1 MTPSYITQTIFFSS
15 LVFVFAG
22 LARADNAQCGEGK
35 GKAVYIQA
43 PCQSGDDIAR
53 NSALT
58 DSSAISPK
66 VSSRSDRK
74 AREVAWVNDNGS
86 NSTIGLDVR
95 TVKAARSSMLSMDQA
110 SSLLRQ
116 QELATSLDQKNQ
128 RWFSF

>member
-1 MTPSYITQTIFFSS
+1 MTPSYITQTIFFSCM
-15 LVFVFAG
+15 VFVFAG

-35 GKAVYIQA
+35 GKVVYTQA

-53 NSALT
+53 APALT

-74 AREVAWVNDNGS
+74 AREVTWVNDSGS

-116 QELATSLDQKNQ
+116 QELATSLDQRDR